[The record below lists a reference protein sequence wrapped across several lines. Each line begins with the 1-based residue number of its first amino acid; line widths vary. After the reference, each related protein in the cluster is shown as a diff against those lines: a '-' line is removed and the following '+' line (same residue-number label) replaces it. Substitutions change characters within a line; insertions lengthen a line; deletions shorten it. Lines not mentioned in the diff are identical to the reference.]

1 MTDAHT
7 EQLIAT
13 KVRRLEELEKQ
24 QALHGSLTPPH
35 ISIELEDLRQEIADL
50 RYQRTQLIFQAN
62 HLALEPPPAAQGL
75 ILLVSPRRPNE
86 ALHELSNYH
95 AIEYHRATL
104 RACWLIAT
112 AGPSGSL
119 ATAEALASHFGAYQ
133 LQCTICPIANGA
145 DAAETLARVAAIYT
159 QIADDGALQAAEVLA
174 DITGGSKAMT
184 AGVALACGT
193 AHHMQYMLY
202 QANLPS
208 LPVLLHTAAAE
219 APV

>member
-1 MTDAHT
+1 VNDPHT

-24 QALHGSLTPPH
+24 QAHHGPLTPPH
-35 ISIELEDLRQEIADL
+35 ISIELDDLRKEIANL
-50 RYQRTQLIFQAN
+50 QYQRTQLIFQAQ
-62 HLALEPPPAAQGL
+62 HLDLEPPPSAQGL
-75 ILLVSPRRPNE
+75 ILLVSPQRPNE

-104 RACWLIAT
+104 RRCWLIAT
-112 AGPSGSL
+112 AGPSGSI

-133 LQCTICPIANGA
+133 IQSVTCPISNGA
-145 DAAETLARVAAIYT
+145 DATETLALVASIYT
-159 QIADDGALQAAEVLA
+159 QLEQDEKLNPAEVIA

-193 AHHMQYMLY
+193 TRHMQYMLY
-202 QANLPS
+202 KSGLPS
-208 LPVLLHTAAAE
+208 LPVLLHTSLAGVE
-219 APV
+219 T